1 MAHCELNNGDFPHS
15 KTEREEKNNFFIM
28 KGINIIRN
36 LELINAQNRKLK
48 SFQEQK
54 RLNVRDTKYFWNLS
68 QNKNAN

>member
-1 MAHCELNNGDFPHS
+1 
-15 KTEREEKNNFFIM
+15 M